1 MYRLLPIFATL
12 SCAPQG
18 SHAQPESGHSL
29 HGSRIGAPVHK
40 ADVDGRLS
48 GCVCRRMFESAVAV
62 GVYHKSENKLSI
74 NPKEDVVFGP
84 GDQVV
89 ALSNSGKTTL
99 CAVSLLTMVKGLR
112 LLFGLALACTSF
124 LSI

>member
-1 MYRLLPIFATL
+1 M
-12 SCAPQG
+12 
-18 SHAQPESGHSL
+18 
-29 HGSRIGAPVHK
+29 HK

-48 GCVCRRMFESAVAV
+48 GCACRRMFESAVAV

-89 ALSNSGKTTL
+89 ALSNSGKTTP
-99 CAVSLLTMVKGLR
+99 CAASLLTLVEGLC
-112 LLFGLALACTSF
+112 LLSGLPLACTSF
-124 LSI
+124 SL